1 MSHSQERCTVIAA
14 RITSI
19 APVSIEDSFC
29 AAAEAA
35 HYSTRPGV
43 NHGMEDADLFCNIAF
58 HGFIPNVSGC
68 KACSGD

>member
-1 MSHSQERCTVIAA
+1 MSDSHEHCTIIPA
-14 RITSI
+14 RLASI

-29 AAAEAA
+29 AAAIAA

-43 NHGMEDADLFCNIAF
+43 NHGMEHADLLCNIAF